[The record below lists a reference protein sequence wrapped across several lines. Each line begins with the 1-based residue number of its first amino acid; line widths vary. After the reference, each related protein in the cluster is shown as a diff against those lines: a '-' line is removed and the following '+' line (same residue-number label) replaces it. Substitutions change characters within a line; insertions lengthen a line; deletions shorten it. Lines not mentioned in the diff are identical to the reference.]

1 MLEKKGIHA
10 TVINPYYITG
20 LETGLASLIR
30 EAWLS
35 ALQLGPYPE
44 YRTLVHIPDNPL
56 YYLDVNNL
64 DYKTVYDKLTFRL
77 SYFAKER
84 TKSYS
89 RNERS
94 FGCSQS

>member
-1 MLEKKGIHA
+1 
-10 TVINPYYITG
+10 
-20 LETGLASLIR
+20 
-30 EAWLS
+30 
-35 ALQLGPYPE
+35 
-44 YRTLVHIPDNPL
+44 DNPL

-89 RNERS
+89 RDERS